1 MATATRRIGPAD
13 RGRRISYEE
22 FVEADF
28 AEGWLYELARGIIV
42 VTNVPHPDHG
52 EIVDRVTDLFGFD
65 RRDHPGII
73 RYRAAG
79 SDCRLR
85 MPGLRS
91 DRHPDQAVYLNPRPE
106 GEGVWSRWIPGIV
119 VEVVSRGSK
128 RRDYVQKRAEY
139 LRMGVL
145 EYWILDPKERR
156 MLAPSRDGDTWR
168 EVSVPV
174 GELYRTHLLPGLK
187 VRPAEL
193 LGGPGPY

>member
-1 MATATRRIGPAD
+1 MATATRLIGPAD
-13 RGRRISYEE
+13 RGRQISYDE
-22 FVEADF
+22 FIEADF

-42 VTNVPHPDHG
+42 VTNVPHLDHG
-52 EIVDRVTDLFGFD
+52 EIVERMTDMFAFYK
-65 RRDHPGII
+65 RDHPGVI

-85 MPGLRS
+85 MPGMRS

-128 RRDYVQKRAEY
+128 RRDYVEKREEY
-139 LRMGVL
+139 LRMGAL
-145 EYWILDPKERR
+145 EYWIIHPAMRR
-156 MLAPSRDGDTWR
+156 MLALRRDGDTLQ
-168 EVSVPV
+168 EVPV
-174 GELYRTHLLPGLK
+174 PAGEVYQTHLLPGLE

-193 LGGPGPY
+193 LGE